1 MLLKFKDMLLKFQDI
16 LFFSNFIEKI
26 KKIQEDKFRQ
36 FDLDR
41 QSAIQLISN
50 IKNEYPFLNREM
62 SSEHELIFSALSLN
76 NKYKFKNILEIGTH
90 DGANAFLLS
99 KLFPSSK
106 IMTWDLDEKNS
117 YFINSYNRA
126 NKIFLKKFLL
136 RRNKII
142 KLNKNI
148 IFKKK
153 NSLFLAFE
161 KKEFDLIWIDGSHGY
176 PMIAFDII
184 NCLRLCNRKSIILI
198 DDIYLNKISKYD
210 STYNSN
216 GGLESLEQLKHE
228 NVIKYELF
236 FKRINIKNNIFKKKF
251 IAIVKKNK

>member
-1 MLLKFKDMLLKFQDI
+1 
-16 LFFSNFIEKI
+16 
-26 KKIQEDKFRQ
+26 
-36 FDLDR
+36 
-41 QSAIQLISN
+41 
-50 IKNEYPFLNREM
+50 M

-90 DGANAFLLS
+90 DGANTFLLS

-136 RRNKII
+136 KRNKNI

-153 NSLFLAFE
+153 FSFLTFE
-161 KKEFDLIWIDGSHGY
+161 KK
-176 PMIAFDII
+176 
-184 NCLRLCNRKSIILI
+184 
-198 DDIYLNKISKYD
+198 
-210 STYNSN
+210 
-216 GGLESLEQLKHE
+216 
-228 NVIKYELF
+228 
-236 FKRINIKNNIFKKKF
+236 RI
-251 IAIVKKNK
+251 